1 MKINYSNR
9 EDIKKFITLIGIE
22 KTLQCLIEIID
33 SSIEAIDYTVDSIK
47 SDKDL
52 WKFRVLE
59 NLEFAYDTYMTKE
72 NSYQN
77 SQD

>member
-1 MKINYSNR
+1 MKINSNR

-33 SSIEAIDYTVDSIK
+33 SSIEAIDYTADSIK
-47 SDKDL
+47 NDKDL
-52 WKFRVLE
+52 WKFRVVESLE
-59 NLEFAYDTYMTKE
+59 AAYDTYITKE
-72 NSYQN
+72 NLYQN

>member
-1 MKINYSNR
+1 MKINSNR